1 MSRIILVISILILAP
16 QTVLAQAHTRRV
28 EAFVALGRHV
38 ILNQS
43 FSKNDSRYTAG
54 YLLYNFSETQSIGV
68 RFGKIAYESPLS
80 LVEWLATHRY
90 SWRER
95 RSVRIYLE
103 TGVGISEAIDAY
115 DPGGR
120 FSLTIAVGIKRFLG
134 KHWSLG
140 IESRGVG
147 FKQKKS
153 ANADEIIT
161 ANELTLV
168 LGYLF

>member
-1 MSRIILVISILILAP
+1 MCKGEALPHRLGQMQRASAPIFINGEFFTMSRIILVISILILAP

-90 SWRER
+90 SWRKDDPCGFISR
-95 RSVRIYLE
+95 LE
-103 TGVGISEAIDAY
+103 
-115 DPGGR
+115 
-120 FSLTIAVGIKRFLG
+120 
-134 KHWSLG
+134 
-140 IESRGVG
+140 
-147 FKQKKS
+147 
-153 ANADEIIT
+153 
-161 ANELTLV
+161 
-168 LGYLF
+168 